1 MAKTSL
7 VGLIY
12 GLFPWSSKIVMKVF
26 RNLDR
31 DLRSA
36 GMNIYKEAYASVVG
50 FIIVISLIISLLGI
64 PLLLTKMLQPELLTI
79 LEYIPYSTFILI
91 FSLPLITLII
101 GGLIPKIKAASRS
114 SALETET
121 PFLAAYIS
129 VMATGGISP
138 YSSLQRVKNIPLLKE
153 LSKVSK
159 RMDVEVRAMGMDPIS
174 AIEKMAYN
182 VPSKDYR
189 ELLLGYTSTLRSGGD
204 VVHYLMRKTEL
215 MFQERLSKL
224 KIVGERMG
232 GMLEVYIAIA
242 ILLGLGFYT
251 IYIVSMA
258 LGGFA
263 QVPLFTGG
271 SFFMFA
277 WIIMPM
283 ISFAFIYLIDVM
295 QPKYPESEWTSY
307 YIFFIS
313 LPIMVVLFIG
323 MSVSYMAPEI
333 ASFIPILLPLKEFCR
348 YLTID
353 VLKLESGF
361 EAGVGAII
369 ALTIGTLPAAIIEQ
383 VKIRKLKG
391 VESGIVLFLRDL
403 VEVRKTGMSPEHCI
417 MDLSSRDYGRF
428 SKYLKVISNQV
439 GWGIPFKKV
448 YETFHRK
455 VKGWLSRIIMFL
467 LIDAIEVGGGA
478 PETLESL
485 TRFGEL
491 IIALEKEKKMILRP
505 LLLVPYIGAM
515 TFIISTI
522 VLLSFMR
529 TSLAIAHRSIAFAQ
543 FATIML
549 PPLIIHTYIT
559 GLVAG
564 KISGERVANGFK
576 HALIL
581 LLTSIITII
590 ISPLLSVSLQFG

>member
-1 MAKTSL
+1 MASL
-7 VGLIY
+7 IGLIY

-36 GMNIYKEAYASVVG
+36 GMSIYREAYASAVG
-50 FIIVISLIISLLGI
+50 FMVVISLIISLLGV
-64 PLLLTKMLQPELLTI
+64 PLFLTKMLEPELLTF
-79 LEYIPYSTFILI
+79 LEYVPYSTFIVI
-91 FSLPLITLII
+91 FLLPLIVLLI
-101 GGLIPKIKAASRS
+101 GGLIPKFKAASRS

-138 YSSLQRVKNIPLLKE
+138 YSSLQRVKNIPLLRE
-153 LSKVSK
+153 LSKVSR
-159 RMDVEVRAMGMDPIS
+159 RMDVEVRAMGIDPLS
-174 AIEKMAYN
+174 AIEKMAYS

-263 QVPLFTGG
+263 EVPFFTGG

-283 ISFAFIYLIDVM
+283 ISFSFIYLIDVM

-307 YIFFIS
+307 YVFFIF
-313 LPIMVVLFIG
+313 LPVTIVLFIG
-323 MSVSYMAPEI
+323 MSISYMAPEI
-333 ASFIPILLPLKEFCR
+333 VTVLPVIIPLKEFSR
-348 YLTID
+348 YLSID
-353 VLKLESGF
+353 VLKLEAGF
-361 EAGVGAII
+361 EAGVGAIV
-369 ALTIGTLPAAIIEQ
+369 ALAIGTLPAAVVEWF
-383 VKIRKLKG
+383 RMRRLKG
-391 VESGIVLFLRDL
+391 VEGGIVLFLRDL

-417 MDLSSRDYGRF
+417 MDLSNRDYGRF
-428 SKYLKVISNQV
+428 SRYLKTISNQV
-439 GWGIPFKKV
+439 GWGSPFRKV
-448 YETFHRK
+448 YETFHKR

-485 TRFGEL
+485 ARFGEM
-491 IIALEKEKKMILRP
+491 IVSLEKEKRMILRP
-505 LLLVPYIGAM
+505 LLLIPYIGAM

-581 LLTSIITII
+581 LITSIITII
-590 ISPLLSVSLQFG
+590 ISPMLSVSLQFG

>member
-439 GWGIPFKKV
+439 GWGTPFKKV

-485 TRFGEL
+485 TRFGEM

>member
-1 MAKTSL
+1 MASL
-7 VGLIY
+7 IGLIY

-26 RNLDR
+26 RSLDR

-36 GMNIYKEAYASVVG
+36 GMSIYREAYASAVG
-50 FIIVISLIISLLGI
+50 FMVVISLIISLIGV
-64 PLLLTKMLQPELLTI
+64 PLFLTKILEPELLTF
-79 LEYIPYSTFILI
+79 LEYVPYSTFIVI
-91 FSLPLITLII
+91 FLLPLIVLLI
-101 GGLIPKIKAASRS
+101 GGLIPKFKAASRS

-138 YSSLQRVKNIPLLKE
+138 YSSLQRVKNIPLLRE
-153 LSKVSK
+153 LSKVSR
-159 RMDVEVRAMGMDPIS
+159 RMDVEVRAMGIDPLS

-263 QVPLFTGG
+263 QVPFFTGG

-283 ISFAFIYLIDVM
+283 ISFSFIYLIDVM

-307 YIFFIS
+307 YVFFIL
-313 LPIMVVLFIG
+313 LPITIVLFIG
-323 MSVSYMAPEI
+323 MSISYMAPEI
-333 ASFIPILLPLKEFCR
+333 VTILPVLIPLKEFSR
-348 YLTID
+348 YLSID
-353 VLKLESGF
+353 VLKLEAGF
-361 EAGVGAII
+361 EAGVGAIV
-369 ALTIGTLPAAIIEQ
+369 ALAIGTLPAAIVEWF
-383 VKIRKLKG
+383 RMRRLKG
-391 VESGIVLFLRDL
+391 VEGGIVLFLRDL

-417 MDLSSRDYGRF
+417 MDLSNRDYGRF
-428 SKYLKVISNQV
+428 SKHLKTISNQV
-439 GWGIPFKKV
+439 GWGSPFRKV
-448 YETFHRK
+448 YETFHKR
-455 VKGWLSRIIMFL
+455 VKGWLSRIVMFL

-485 TRFGEL
+485 ARFGEM
-491 IIALEKEKKMILRP
+491 IVSLEKEKRMILRP
-505 LLLVPYIGAM
+505 LLLIPYIGAM

-543 FATIML
+543 FATIMI

-581 LLTSIITII
+581 LITSLITII
-590 ISPLLSVSLQFG
+590 ISPMLSVSLQFG

>member
-295 QPKYPESEWTSY
+295 QPKYPESEWISY

-391 VESGIVLFLRDL
+391 VENGIVLFLRDL

-439 GWGIPFKKV
+439 GWGTPFKKV
-448 YETFHRK
+448 YETFHKK

-485 TRFGEL
+485 TRFGEM

>member
-263 QVPLFTGG
+263 QVPFFTGG

-323 MSVSYMAPEI
+323 MSVSYMAPDI
-333 ASFIPILLPLKEFCR
+333 VSFIPILLPLKEFCR
-348 YLTID
+348 YITID

-485 TRFGEL
+485 TRFGEM

-549 PPLIIHTYIT
+549 PPLIIHT
-559 GLVAG
+559 
-564 KISGERVANGFK
+564 
-576 HALIL
+576 
-581 LLTSIITII
+581 
-590 ISPLLSVSLQFG
+590 